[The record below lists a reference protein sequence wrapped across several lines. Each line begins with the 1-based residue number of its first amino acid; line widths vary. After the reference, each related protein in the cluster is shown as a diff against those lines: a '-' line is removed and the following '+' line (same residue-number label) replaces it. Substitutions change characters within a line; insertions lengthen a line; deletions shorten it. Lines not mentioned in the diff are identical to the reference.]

1 MARYAALVLAALALA
16 VSTRA
21 QSTSANQSNTL
32 VQAKA
37 PGAAAGEPLSV
48 SADTVFLAKLITNL
62 DPRQTKPGDP
72 VEAEAKQDIKQ
83 GKQVLL
89 KKGSSLLGHVKAVQV
104 PTAEKPEMV
113 FGIVFDGVKMQKTGQ
128 QFSLHLIIQALAPE
142 ANVETNNSLAD
153 ATGTGV
159 QSATRHA
166 TVSGHAST
174 VTGDVNPLT
183 TESKGLYD
191 LSGVRLGDQITQ
203 TGHVTVLA
211 FSHEDI
217 RLKKGTQLVMK
228 VVAQQHCKAFNIA
241 DSTPMQCQCWV
252 FWIWAISSRT

>member
-1 MARYAALVLAALALA
+1 MARYAALVFVALALA
-16 VSTRA
+16 VSTGVR
-21 QSTSANQSNTL
+21 SASASQSNTTL
-32 VQAKA
+32 QGNA
-37 PGAAAGEPLSV
+37 PEATAAIPLAVSV
-48 SADTVFLAKLITNL
+48 DTVFLGKLVTIL

-89 KKGSSLLGHVKAVQV
+89 KKGSSLLGHVKTVQM
-104 PTAEKPEMV
+104 PTAERPEMV
-113 FGIVFDGVKMQKTGQ
+113 LGIVFDGAKMQKTGK

-174 VTGDVNPLT
+174 VSGDVNPLT
-183 TESKGLYD
+183 TESKGIYD
-191 LSGVRLGDQITQ
+191 LSGLRLGEQITQ
-203 TGHVTVLA
+203 TGRVTVLA
-211 FSHEDI
+211 FSHGDI
-217 RLKKGTQLVMK
+217 RLKKGTQLVMR
-228 VVAQQHCKAFNIA
+228 VVEQ
-241 DSTPMQCQCWV
+241 
-252 FWIWAISSRT
+252 